1 MIEINHITHQ
11 LIKQPVSLQY
21 QNNYSFVQ
29 LAAGFLLLFFFLW
42 MGINIVIAG
51 LKADE
56 NRIFYLLFGT
66 ILCLFPLVVIL
77 IVKSAN
83 TKLIYWVDKDGVCL
97 KNETRYQWKNLQ
109 RIVYNTSL
117 YERDENKRFVSVQF
131 IFSDGEAIATYRA
144 DNFSTILFL
153 SNNLPV
159 PKKEKSFT
167 YFKN

>member
-1 MIEINHITHQ
+1 
-11 LIKQPVSLQY
+11 
-21 QNNYSFVQ
+21 
-29 LAAGFLLLFFFLW
+29 
-42 MGINIVIAG
+42 MGVNIFIGG
-51 LKADE
+51 LKANE
-56 NRIFYLLFGT
+56 NSIFYLLFGV
-66 ILCLFPLVVIL
+66 ILCLFPLVVYL
-77 IVKSAN
+77 IIRAVKS
-83 TKLIYWVDKDGVCL
+83 KLIYWADKDGVCL
-97 KNETRYQWKNLQ
+97 KNEIRYQWKNLQ

-153 SNNLPV
+153 SINLPV